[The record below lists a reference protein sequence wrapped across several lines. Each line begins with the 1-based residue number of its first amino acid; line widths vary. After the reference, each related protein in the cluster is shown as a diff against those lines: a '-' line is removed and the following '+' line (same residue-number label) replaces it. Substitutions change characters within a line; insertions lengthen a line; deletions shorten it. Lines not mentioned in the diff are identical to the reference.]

1 MSNQETKKVLTV
13 VDKSTKA
20 LATVAS
26 QVAVVVADLQNT
38 ASIAAS
44 LAQDIEFRQNELEN
58 LESQLHTQQR
68 EQAAE
73 LRLRIREDED
83 SVLNELLTARGL
95 VTTTEQEISETNNQ
109 ILELTGLADRTEF
122 KAVKEAESKLHSS
135 YGVKIST
142 IEAEHKVEI
151 AELKADA
158 KSDKAQLAAQ
168 AETIEQLRAD
178 IKAERE
184 ARISIAESAAK
195 AQGVVVNTG
204 K

>member
-20 LATVAS
+20 LATVAT

-38 ASIAAS
+38 AAIAAG

-58 LESQLHTQQR
+58 LEAQLTIQQR

-73 LRLRIREDED
+73 LRLRVREDAD
-83 SVLNELLTARGL
+83 SVLAELLTARGL
-95 VTTTEQEISETNNQ
+95 VTTTEKDIVETNAQ
-109 ILELTGLADRTEF
+109 IEDLVAQADRTEF
-122 KAVKEAESKLHSS
+122 KAVKEAESKLHAS
-135 YGVKIST
+135 YGARVSNL
-142 IEAEHKVEI
+142 EADHKVEI

-158 KSDKAQLAAQ
+158 KSDKAHLAAQ